1 MLTAQVVL
9 AVFDL
14 RLTECPPDSK
24 KDGMWLGPEAGRSAG
39 LRRMNHPSTGL
50 ISRALLQLS
59 LTQLAVQQLLSE
71 SELVLDI
78 SHRQRSGGGSQ
89 GVRLRT
95 QEKSKNRSLQ
105 DKAAYPIELNAAYP
119 DRFSSQVTLCLWIYN
134 QTGKHSRPTSQPGC
148 TVLLEAEP
156 DV

>member
-1 MLTAQVVL
+1 
-9 AVFDL
+9 
-14 RLTECPPDSK
+14 
-24 KDGMWLGPEAGRSAG
+24 
-39 LRRMNHPSTGL
+39 MNHPSTGL
-50 ISRALLQLS
+50 IIRTMLQLS
-59 LTQLAVQQLLSE
+59 LTQVAVQQLLSE
-71 SELVLDI
+71 AELVLDI
-78 SHRQRSGGGSQ
+78 AHGQRSSRGSQ

-95 QEKSKNRSLQ
+95 QERSKNHSLQ
-105 DKAAYPIELNAAYP
+105 HKAAYPIELNAAYP